1 MDRKSSS
8 SAGEKD
14 GISNITKCS
23 LTKEEESLF
32 YAHKLMYHKNLMI
45 EQCNGWLS
53 EEEGYKNIQNQDF
66 NKINRICKI

>member
-14 GISNITKCS
+14 GISSVTECL
-23 LTKEEESLF
+23 LTQKEESLF
-32 YAHKLMYHKNLMI
+32 YAHKLMYLKNLMI

-53 EEEGYKNIQNQDF
+53 EKEGYKNCLNHDLQQD
-66 NKINRICKI
+66 